1 MAAYDSG
8 CLKTEQ
14 GGYILEQGE
23 YILSIRA
30 DSHTVLDEA
39 AFTVEADRDY
49 SETGRSSDKT
59 SATNQFESY
68 SAGRVEYLSRA
79 DHFANRDTAL
89 AGPPAGGVPD
99 GRRHPGGNRRQVGG
113 LL

>member
-39 AFTVEADRDY
+39 AFTV
-49 SETGRSSDKT
+49 
-59 SATNQFESY
+59 
-68 SAGRVEYLSRA
+68 
-79 DHFANRDTAL
+79 
-89 AGPPAGGVPD
+89 
-99 GRRHPGGNRRQVGG
+99 
-113 LL
+113 